1 MTSNTLKSWKTGGIF
16 VRFSQFY
23 APTLKE
29 APADAEVPSQELLT
43 RAGFIR
49 KIAAGVYTYLPLGRR
64 VLLKIEKIVREEMD
78 KIGANEILMPIIQ
91 PAELWKQSGRW
102 EDYGPEMMK
111 LKDRH
116 GRDFTLGPTHEELVT
131 FLVQNELNSYKQLPI
146 TLYQMANK
154 YRDEIRPR
162 FGVLRAREFIMKDGY
177 SFHSDWESLD
187 ETYKAHRKAYS
198 NIMERIGLKYAVVE
212 ASSGAI
218 GGSESHEFVAFADTG
233 ESNVLFCDCGYAGND
248 ERVPYTGGIT
258 YDSEELM
265 GMEKVYTPNVK
276 TAKDVADF
284 LGVPVRK
291 IVKTLIYKG
300 RNGYFMA
307 LVPGDREI
315 NEEKLKNFLN
325 DQSLAFAMPEDI
337 LKDFGVPIGF
347 LGPVG
352 VKGIKVIA
360 DHLVKGM
367 KNFVVGGMEKD
378 YHFINVN
385 VDRDFKV
392 NEWADLIVTRE
403 GDPCPVCGKPLNAKK
418 GIELGH
424 IFKLGTKYSEAMGSK
439 YMDKDGQLKPF
450 IMGCYGWGV
459 SRTLGAIVEQLHDEK
474 GIIWPLSV
482 APFTV
487 VITPVS
493 YNENLMK
500 FAEELYNFLV
510 EKGEEVLL
518 DDRNI
523 SPGMKFNDADLIG
536 IPFRVTVG
544 KALSEGMVE
553 IKWRTGQQFKVKA
566 NLEEVSE
573 FLQKSKQEFD
583 PHKKAEK

>member
-1 MTSNTLKSWKTGGIF
+1 M
-16 VRFSQFY
+16 RYSQFY

-29 APADAEVPSQELLT
+29 APADAEVPSQELLI

-64 VLLKIEKIVREEMD
+64 VLLKIERIVREEMD

-102 EDYGPEMMK
+102 DDYGPEMMK

-177 SFHSDWESLD
+177 SFHSSFESLD
-187 ETYKAHRKAYS
+187 ETYQAHRKAYS
-198 NIMERIGLKYAVVE
+198 NIMERIGLKYAIVE

-218 GGSESHEFVAFADTG
+218 GGNESHEFVAFADTG
-233 ESNVLFCDCGYAGND
+233 ESNILFCECGYAGND
-248 ERVPYTGGIT
+248 ERVPYVGEVV
-258 YDSEELM
+258 YDDEELKNI
-265 GMEKVYTPNVK
+265 EKVYTPNVK
-276 TAKDVADF
+276 TAQDVADF
-284 LGVPVRK
+284 LNVPVKK

-300 RNGYFMA
+300 RNGYYMA
-307 LVPGDREI
+307 LVPGDREL
-315 NEEKLKNFLN
+315 NEEKLKAFIN
-325 DQSLAFAMPEDI
+325 DQSLVFATPDDI
-337 LKDFGVPIGF
+337 FKDFGVPIGF

-352 VKGIKVIA
+352 VKGIKIIA

-378 YHFINVN
+378 YHFVNVN
-385 VDRDFKV
+385 LERDFKV
-392 NEWADLIVTRE
+392 DEWTDLVITRQ

-424 IFKLGTKYSEAMGSK
+424 IFKLGTKYSEAMGTK

-450 IMGCYGWGV
+450 IMGCYGWGI
-459 SRTLGAIVEQLHDEK
+459 SRTMGAIVEQLHDEK
-474 GIIWPLSV
+474 GIIWPVSV

-487 VITPVS
+487 VVTPVS
-493 YNENLMK
+493 NNENLMN
-500 FAEELYNFLV
+500 FAEGLYNYLT

-553 IKWRTGQQFKVKA
+553 IKWRTGQQFKVTA
-566 NLEEVSE
+566 DFEEIYK
-573 FLQKSKQEFD
+573 FLQKSKLEYD
-583 PHKKAEK
+583 PHTKA

>member
-1 MTSNTLKSWKTGGIF
+1 M
-16 VRFSQFY
+16 RYSQFY

-29 APADAEVPSQELLT
+29 APSDAEVPSQELLI

-49 KIAAGVYTYLPLGRR
+49 KIAAGVYTYLPLGRK

-102 EDYGPEMMK
+102 DDYGPEMMK

-146 TLYQMANK
+146 TLYQIANK

-177 SFHSDWESLD
+177 SFHSSFESLD
-187 ETYKAHRKAYS
+187 ETYQAHRKAYS

-212 ASSGAI
+212 ASTGTI

-233 ESNVLFCDCGYAGND
+233 ESNILFCECGYAGND
-248 ERVPYTGGIT
+248 ERVPYVGNIQYDNEEEKGI
-258 YDSEELM
+258 
-265 GMEKVYTPNVK
+265 EKVFTPNVK
-276 TAKDVADF
+276 TVQDVADF
-284 LGVPVRK
+284 LNVPVRK

-300 RNGYFMA
+300 RNGYYMA
-307 LVPGDREI
+307 LVPGDREL
-315 NEEKLKNFLN
+315 NEEKLKSFVN
-325 DQSLAFAMPEDI
+325 DQSLVFASPEDI
-337 LKDFGVPIGF
+337 LRDFGVPIGF

-352 VKGIKVIA
+352 AKKIKIIA
-360 DHLVKGM
+360 DNLVKGM

-378 YHFINVN
+378 YHFVNVN
-385 VDRDFKV
+385 PEKDFQVD
-392 NEWADLIVTRE
+392 NWADLVVTQKN
-403 GDPCPVCGKPLNAKK
+403 DPCPVCGRPLNSKK

-424 IFKLGTKYSEAMGSK
+424 IFKLGTKYSEAMGTK

-450 IMGCYGWGV
+450 IMGCYGWGI
-459 SRTLGAIVEQLHDEK
+459 SRTMGAIVEQLHDEK
-474 GIIWPLSV
+474 GIIWPISV
-482 APFTV
+482 APFVV

-493 YNENLMK
+493 NNEYLMN
-500 FAEELYNFLV
+500 FSEGLYNYLV
-510 EKGEEVLL
+510 QKGEEVLF

-536 IPFRVTVG
+536 VPFRITVG
-544 KALSEGMVE
+544 KTLSHGIVE
-553 IKWRTGQQFKVKA
+553 IKYRTGHHFTVRAEFEEIYQFLEKA
-566 NLEEVSE
+566 KREYN
-573 FLQKSKQEFD
+573 
-583 PHKKAEK
+583 PHFRA

>member
-1 MTSNTLKSWKTGGIF
+1 MKY
-16 VRFSQFY
+16 SQFY

-29 APADAEVPSQELLT
+29 APADAEVPSQELLI

-64 VLLKIEKIVREEMD
+64 VLLKIERIVREEMD

-102 EDYGPEMMK
+102 DDYGPEMMK

-177 SFHSDWESLD
+177 SFHSSFESLD
-187 ETYKAHRKAYS
+187 ETYQAHRKAYS
-198 NIMERIGLKYAVVE
+198 NIMERIGLKYAIVE

-218 GGSESHEFVAFADTG
+218 GGNESHEFVAFADTG
-233 ESNVLFCDCGYAGND
+233 ESNVLFCECGYAGND
-248 ERVPYTGGIT
+248 ERVPYVGEVVH
-258 YDSEELM
+258 DDEELKNI
-265 GMEKVYTPNVK
+265 EKVYTPNVK
-276 TAKDVADF
+276 TAQDVADF
-284 LGVPVRK
+284 LNVPVKK

-300 RNGYFMA
+300 RNGYYMA
-307 LVPGDREI
+307 LVPGDREL
-315 NEEKLKNFLN
+315 NEEKLKAFIN
-325 DQSLAFAMPEDI
+325 DQSLAFATPDDI

-352 VKGIKVIA
+352 VKGIKIIA

-378 YHFINVN
+378 YHFVNVN
-385 VDRDFKV
+385 LERDFKAD
-392 NEWADLIVTRE
+392 EWTDLVITMQ

-424 IFKLGTKYSEAMGSK
+424 IFKLGTKYSEAMGTK

-450 IMGCYGWGV
+450 IMGCYGWGI
-459 SRTLGAIVEQLHDEK
+459 SRTMGAIVEQLHDEK
-474 GIIWPLSV
+474 GIIWPVSV

-493 YNENLMK
+493 NNENLMN
-500 FAEELYNFLV
+500 FAEGLYNYLTK
-510 EKGEEVLL
+510 KGEEVLL

-553 IKWRTGQQFKVKA
+553 IKWRTGQQFKLNA
-566 NLEEVSE
+566 DFEEIYK
-573 FLQKSKQEFD
+573 FLQKSKSEYD
-583 PHKKAEK
+583 PHTKA

>member
-1 MTSNTLKSWKTGGIF
+1 M
-16 VRFSQFY
+16 RYSQFY

-29 APADAEVPSQELLT
+29 APADAEVPSQELLI

-64 VLLKIEKIVREEMD
+64 VLLKIERIVREEMD

-102 EDYGPEMMK
+102 DDYGPEMMK

-177 SFHSDWESLD
+177 SFHSSFESLD
-187 ETYKAHRKAYS
+187 ETYQAHRKAYS
-198 NIMERIGLKYAVVE
+198 NIMERIGLKYAIVE

-218 GGSESHEFVAFADTG
+218 GGNESHEFVAFADTG
-233 ESNVLFCDCGYAGND
+233 ESNILFCECGYAGND
-248 ERVPYTGGIT
+248 ERVPYVGEVV
-258 YDSEELM
+258 YDDEELKNI
-265 GMEKVYTPNVK
+265 EKVYTPNVK
-276 TAKDVADF
+276 TAQDVADF
-284 LGVPVRK
+284 LNVPVKK

-300 RNGYFMA
+300 RNGYYMA
-307 LVPGDREI
+307 LVPGDREL
-315 NEEKLKNFLN
+315 NEEKLKAFVN
-325 DQSLAFAMPEDI
+325 DQSLAFATPDDI
-337 LKDFGVPIGF
+337 FKDFGVPIGF

-352 VKGIKVIA
+352 VKGIKIIA

-378 YHFINVN
+378 YHFVNVN
-385 VDRDFKV
+385 LERDFKV
-392 NEWADLIVTRE
+392 DEWTDLVITRQ

-424 IFKLGTKYSEAMGSK
+424 IFKLGTKYSEAMGTK

-450 IMGCYGWGV
+450 IMGCYGWGI
-459 SRTLGAIVEQLHDEK
+459 SRTMGAIVEQLHDEK
-474 GIIWPLSV
+474 GIIWPVSV

-487 VITPVS
+487 VVTPVS
-493 YNENLMK
+493 NNENLMN
-500 FAEELYNFLV
+500 FAEGLYNYLT

-553 IKWRTGQQFKVKA
+553 IKWRTGQQSKISADF
-566 NLEEVSE
+566 EEIYK
-573 FLQKSKQEFD
+573 FLQKSKLEYD
-583 PHKKAEK
+583 PHTKA

>member
-1 MTSNTLKSWKTGGIF
+1 M
-16 VRFSQFY
+16 RFSQFY

-78 KIGANEILMPIIQ
+78 NIGANEILMPIIQ

-218 GGSESHEFVAFADTG
+218 GGNESHEFVAFADTG
-233 ESNVLFCDCGYAGND
+233 ESNVLFCECGYAGND
-248 ERVPYTGGIT
+248 ERVPYTGEII
-258 YDSEELM
+258 YDNEELK

-276 TAKDVADF
+276 TAQDVADF

-307 LVPGDREI
+307 LVPGDREL

-325 DQSLAFAMPEDI
+325 DQSLAFATPDDI

-378 YHFINVN
+378 YHFVNVN

-392 NEWADLIVTRE
+392 DELADLIVTRE

-482 APFTV
+482 APFAV

-493 YNENLMK
+493 NNENLMK
-500 FAEELYNFLV
+500 FSEELYNFLV

-566 NLEEVSE
+566 TLEEIYE
-573 FLQKSKQEFD
+573 FLQKSKQEYD
-583 PHKKAEK
+583 PHKRVEK

>member
-1 MTSNTLKSWKTGGIF
+1 M
-16 VRFSQFY
+16 RYSQFY

-29 APADAEVPSQELLT
+29 APGDADVPSQELLI

-49 KIAAGVYTYLPLGRR
+49 KIAAGVYTYLPLGRK
-64 VLLKIEKIVREEMD
+64 VLLKIERIVREEMD
-78 KIGANEILMPIIQ
+78 NIGANEILMPIVQ

-102 EDYGPEMMK
+102 DDYGPEMMK

-131 FLVQNELNSYKQLPI
+131 FLVQNELNSYRQLPI

-177 SFHSDWESLD
+177 SFHDSWESLD
-187 ETYKAHRKAYS
+187 ETYQAHRKAYS
-198 NIMERIGLKYAVVE
+198 RIMERVGLHYAMVE
-212 ASSGAI
+212 ASSGTI
-218 GGSESHEFVAFADTG
+218 GGNESHEFVAFADTG
-233 ESNVLFCDCGYAGND
+233 ESNILFCECGYAGSD
-248 ERVPYTGGIT
+248 ERVPYKGEIK
-258 YDSEELM
+258 YDSEEM
-265 GMEKVYTPNVK
+265 KDIERVYTPNVK
-276 TAKDVADF
+276 TAQDVADF
-284 LGVPVRK
+284 LNVSIRK

-307 LVPGDREI
+307 LVPGDREL
-315 NEEKLKNFLN
+315 NEEKLKAFLD
-325 DQSLAFAMPEDI
+325 DQSLVFATPEEI
-337 LKDFGVPIGF
+337 FENFGVPIGF

-352 VKGIKVIA
+352 TKGIKVIA
-360 DHLVKGM
+360 DHMIKGM
-367 KNFVVGGMEKD
+367 RNFIVGGMEKD
-378 YHFINVN
+378 YHFVNVN

-392 NEWADLIVTRE
+392 DEWADLVVTTKD
-403 GDPCPVCGKPLNAKK
+403 DPCPVCGKPLNMKR

-424 IFKLGTKYSEAMGSK
+424 IFKLGTKYSQAMGTK

-459 SRTLGAIVEQLHDEK
+459 SRTMGAVVEQLYDEK
-474 GIIWPLSV
+474 GIVWPLSI
-482 APFTV
+482 APFTTI
-487 VITPVS
+487 ITPVS
-493 YNENLMK
+493 NNENLTR
-500 FAEELYNFLV
+500 FAEKLYEFLT

-544 KALSEGMVE
+544 KALNEGKVE
-553 IKWRTGQQFKVKA
+553 IKWRTGQQYKVEA
-566 NLEEVSE
+566 DVEQIYS
-573 FLQKSKQEFD
+573 FLQDSKSKYN
-583 PHKKAEK
+583 PHNKAQ

>member
-1 MTSNTLKSWKTGGIF
+1 M
-16 VRFSQFY
+16 RFSQFY

>member
-1 MTSNTLKSWKTGGIF
+1 MRYTQL
-16 VRFSQFY
+16 Y

-29 APADAEVPSQELLT
+29 APADSEVPSQELLI

-49 KIAAGVYTYLPLGRR
+49 KIAAGVYTYLPLGRK
-64 VLLKIEKIVREEMD
+64 VLLKIENIIREEIN

-131 FLVQNELNSYKQLPI
+131 FLVQNELNSYRQLPI

-177 SFHSDWESLD
+177 SFHDSWESLD
-187 ETYKAHRKAYS
+187 ETYQAHRKAYS

-233 ESNVLFCDCGYAGND
+233 ESNILYCECGYAGND
-248 ERVPYTGGIT
+248 ERVPYVGNIL
-258 YDSEELM
+258 YDNEDEKAI
-265 GMEKVYTPNVK
+265 EKVYTPNVK
-276 TAKDVADF
+276 TAQDVADF

-307 LVPGDREI
+307 LVPGDREL
-315 NEEKLKNFLN
+315 NEEKLKAFIN
-325 DQSLAFAMPEDI
+325 DQSLTFATPDDI
-337 LKDFGVPIGF
+337 YRDFGVPIGF

-352 VKGIKVIA
+352 VKGIKIIA
-360 DHLVKGM
+360 DNQVKGM

-378 YHFINVN
+378 YHFVNVN
-385 VDRDFKV
+385 VGRDFV
-392 NEWADLIVTRE
+392 PSEWTDLVVATA
-403 GDPCPVCGKPLNAKK
+403 GDPCPHCGKPLNMKK

-424 IFKLGTKYSEAMGSK
+424 IFKLGTKYSEAMGTK

-450 IMGCYGWGV
+450 IMGCYGWGI
-459 SRTLGAIVEQLHDEK
+459 SRTMGAIVEQLHDEK

-482 APFTV
+482 TPFTV

-493 YNENLMK
+493 TNENLMN
-500 FAEELYNFLV
+500 FAEKVYNFLS
-510 EKGEEVLL
+510 EKGEEVLF
-518 DDRNI
+518 DDRNV
-523 SPGMKFNDADLIG
+523 SPGVKFSDADLIG
-536 IPFRVTVG
+536 IPFRITIG
-544 KALSEGMVE
+544 KALNEGFVE
-553 IKWRTGQQFKVKA
+553 IKWRTGKQFRVEA
-566 NLEEVSE
+566 DLEKIYEA
-573 FLQKSKQEFD
+573 LQKSKEEYN
-583 PHKKAEK
+583 PHERY

>member
-1 MTSNTLKSWKTGGIF
+1 MRYT
-16 VRFSQFY
+16 QFY

-29 APADAEVPSQELLT
+29 APADSEVPSQELLI

-64 VLLKIEKIVREEMD
+64 VLLKIENIVREEMN

-131 FLVQNELNSYKQLPI
+131 FLVQNELNSYRQLPI

-177 SFHSDWESLD
+177 SFHDSWESLD
-187 ETYKAHRKAYS
+187 ETYQAHRRAYS

-233 ESNVLFCDCGYAGND
+233 ESNILYCECGYAGND
-248 ERVPYTGGIT
+248 ERVPYVGDIV
-258 YDSEELM
+258 YDNEDEKTI
-265 GMEKVYTPNVK
+265 EKVYTPNVK
-276 TAKDVADF
+276 TAQDVADF

-307 LVPGDREI
+307 LVPGDREL
-315 NEEKLKNFLN
+315 NEEKLKAFIN
-325 DQSLAFAMPEDI
+325 DQSLTFATPDDI
-337 LKDFGVPIGF
+337 YRDFGVPIGF

-352 VKGIKVIA
+352 VKGIKIIA
-360 DHLVKGM
+360 DNQVKGM

-378 YHFINVN
+378 YHFVNVN
-385 VDRDFKV
+385 VGRDFV
-392 NEWADLIVTRE
+392 PSEWTDLVVTTA
-403 GDPCPVCGKPLNAKK
+403 GDPCPHCGKPMNMKK

-424 IFKLGTKYSEAMGSK
+424 IFKLGTKYSEAMGTK
-439 YMDKDGQLKPF
+439 YMDRDGQLKPF
-450 IMGCYGWGV
+450 IMGCYGWGI
-459 SRTLGAIVEQLHDEK
+459 SRTMGAIVEQLYDEK

-493 YNENLMK
+493 SNENLMS
-500 FAEELYNFLV
+500 FAEKVYKFLS
-510 EKGEEVLL
+510 EKGEEVLF
-518 DDRNI
+518 DDRNV
-523 SPGMKFNDADLIG
+523 SPGVKFSDADLIG
-536 IPFRVTVG
+536 IPFRMTIG
-544 KALSEGMVE
+544 KALNEGFVE
-553 IKWRTGQQFKVKA
+553 IKRRTGKQLRVEA
-566 NLEEVSE
+566 DLEKIYEV
-573 FLQKSKQEFD
+573 LQKSKEEYN
-583 PHKKAEK
+583 PHERY

>member
-1 MTSNTLKSWKTGGIF
+1 M
-16 VRFSQFY
+16 RYSQFY

-29 APADAEVPSQELLT
+29 APSDAEVPSQELLI

-49 KIAAGVYTYLPLGRR
+49 KIAAGVYTYLPLGRK

-102 EDYGPEMMK
+102 DDYGPEMMK

-146 TLYQMANK
+146 TLYQIANK

-177 SFHSDWESLD
+177 SFHSSFESLD
-187 ETYKAHRKAYS
+187 ETYQAHRKAYS

-212 ASSGAI
+212 ASTGTI

-233 ESNVLFCDCGYAGND
+233 ESNILFCECGYAGND
-248 ERVPYTGGIT
+248 ERVPYVGNIQ
-258 YDSEELM
+258 YDNEEEKSI
-265 GMEKVYTPNVK
+265 EKVFTPNVK
-276 TAKDVADF
+276 TAQDVADF
-284 LGVPVRK
+284 LNVPVRK

-300 RNGYFMA
+300 RNGYYMA
-307 LVPGDREI
+307 LVPGDREL
-315 NEEKLKNFLN
+315 NEEKLKSFVN
-325 DQSLAFAMPEDI
+325 DQSLVFASPEDI

-352 VKGIKVIA
+352 AKGIRIIA
-360 DHLVKGM
+360 DNLVKGM

-378 YHFINVN
+378 YHFVN
-385 VDRDFKV
+385 VSPGKDFKV
-392 NEWADLIVTRE
+392 DSWADLVVTQKN
-403 GDPCPVCGKPLNAKK
+403 DPCPVCGRPLNSKK

-424 IFKLGTKYSEAMGSK
+424 IFKLGTKYSEAMGTK
-439 YMDKDGQLKPF
+439 YMDRDGQLKPF

-459 SRTLGAIVEQLHDEK
+459 SRTMGAIVEQLHDEK
-474 GIIWPLSV
+474 GIIWPVSV

-493 YNENLMK
+493 NNENLMN
-500 FAEELYNFLV
+500 FSEGLYNYLIQ
-510 EKGEEVLL
+510 KGEEVLF

-536 IPFRVTVG
+536 VPFRITVG
-544 KALSEGMVE
+544 KTLSQGIVE
-553 IKWRTGQQFKVKA
+553 IKYRTGHHFTVKA
-566 NLEEVSE
+566 EFEEIHQFLEKAKREYN
-573 FLQKSKQEFD
+573 
-583 PHKKAEK
+583 PHFRA